1 MVENRPWFTV
11 LSHIVLSIGV
21 LSIGVLITALPI
33 WITFV
38 ASTHPV
44 EALMSGRT
52 PLWPGDHFLRS
63 PIRRRRNPALWIPVA
78 GFRGDDG
85 EWSPGR
91 SRVISE
97 TAGFHMSRTNLRHVA
112 RDIEDQEPRNR

>member
-1 MVENRPWFTV
+1 MVENRPWLTV
-11 LSHIVLSIGV
+11 LSHIV

-52 PLWPGDHFLRS
+52 PLWPGGHFLQNCTTVLGTGMEAAGS
-63 PIRRRRNPALWIPVA
+63 VPV
-78 GFRGDDG
+78 G
-85 EWSPGR
+85 
-91 SRVISE
+91 
-97 TAGFHMSRTNLRHVA
+97 MMM
-112 RDIEDQEPRNR
+112 

>member
-1 MVENRPWFTV
+1 M
-11 LSHIVLSIGV
+11 

-52 PLWPGDHFLRS
+52 PLWPGGHFLQNYTTVLGIGMEAAGSVPVGMMMWNSLVMALMIAVGKDRNLHH
-63 PIRRRRNPALWIPVA
+63 RRPTPSSTFA
-78 GFRGDDG
+78 
-85 EWSPGR
+85 
-91 SRVISE
+91 SRC
-97 TAGFHMSRTNLRHVA
+97 A
-112 RDIEDQEPRNR
+112 

>member
-1 MVENRPWFTV
+1 MVENRPWLTV
-11 LSHIVLSIGV
+11 LSHIV

-52 PLWPGDHFLRS
+52 PLWPGDHSCTTTRPCSAPAWKPPAACRS
-63 PIRRRRNPALWIPVA
+63 A
-78 GFRGDDG
+78 
-85 EWSPGR
+85 
-91 SRVISE
+91 
-97 TAGFHMSRTNLRHVA
+97 
-112 RDIEDQEPRNR
+112 